1 MKKQKEITERE
12 RKADDPL
19 EALRKAPTSYKIERD
34 DFIDYLEKEG
44 MAVGEEGIEQYLTD
58 CGGRTRGDREGN
70 EVSFSASW
78 FNQRVK
84 AIKETVRYALDHTG
98 LPNGRRYAVEKY
110 LQGVKTRKPKAGISK
125 AERVPT
131 GEEVERLIDA
141 ADPRLALM
149 IRFLVETGAR
159 ISEML
164 SAEIGNARCGERLT
178 RIEITGKGGKTRDL
192 RLRTGLYDGVREEFE
207 GARWLFEHGGRQYSR
222 VSVTMRIKIVAERV
236 IGKAVTA
243 HMLRH
248 YRGTRVSEELGIS
261 KAADV
266 LGHADI
272 RTTKM
277 FYDHSRVTDEEF
289 ERTLEP

>member
-1 MKKQKEITERE
+1 MKKQKEISAQKS
-12 RKADDPL
+12 KADPL
-19 EALRKAPTSYKIERD
+19 DALRRAPTSYPVERD
-34 DFIDYLEKEG
+34 DFIAYLETEG
-44 MAVGEEGIEQYLTD
+44 FPVGEEGIERYLAD
-58 CGGRTRGDREGN
+58 CEGRTRRDREGR
-70 EVSFSASW
+70 ETGYSTSW
-78 FNQRVK
+78 YNQRVK
-84 AIKETVRYALDHTG
+84 AVKETVRHALDHTE

-110 LQGVKTRKPKAGISK
+110 LQGVKTKKPKAGISK

-131 GEEVERLIDA
+131 GEEVERLIEA

-149 IRFLVETGAR
+149 IRFLVETGCR
-159 ISEML
+159 ISEMIG
-164 SAEIGNARCGERLT
+164 AEIGNARRGERLT
-178 RIEITGKGGKTRDL
+178 RIEITGKGGKARDL
-192 RLRTGLYDGVREEFE
+192 RMRTALYDGIREKFK
-207 GARWLFEHGGRQYSR
+207 GDRWLFEHTGRQYSR
-222 VSVTMRIKIVAERV
+222 ISATMRIKIVAERV

-272 RTTKM
+272 RTTKQ